1 MLARKIEI
9 DFAAGDIAVVK
20 EMLPVLRKHFY
31 DLHSETG
38 LRKANDEIY
47 AFLLLLDKDQ
57 PSVSDLKGAGE
68 SLEKAELSLKAK
80 AEPDA
85 FNKAKE
91 AWQQE
96 VRPVLDGTA
105 LDKNA
110 VERLRSSTKT
120 LYNAY
125 GIQFE

>member
-1 MLARKIEI
+1 MG
-9 DFAAGDIAVVK
+9 FAAGDNAAVK
-20 EMLPVLRKHFY
+20 GMLSVLRKHFY

-47 AFLLLLDKDQ
+47 AFLLLLDKDE
-57 PSVSDLKGAGE
+57 PSLNDLKEAEE

-85 FNKAKE
+85 FNKAKD
-91 AWQQE
+91 AWRQE
-96 VRPVLDGTA
+96 VKPLLDGTA